1 MHSSSKVQL
10 TVWILFQSP
19 LTHLNNRWNYFSLH
33 LSHSGNFDFHIF
45 ILGKGF
51 GNLGVGI
58 FIRGCSYIDK
68 SAFLIR
74 IVVVGVVFIIIII
87 IIITIIVTI
96 NVLLLLLLLSSLLL
110 FYIFIYFFFKTH
122 LGAHVADRIIASL
135 SKDVSERRTSTESR
149 LFAFMGSVFAQNNW
163 QDRLY
168 KNTTLGN
175 TNLVSV
181 KAY

>member
-1 MHSSSKVQL
+1 M
-10 TVWILFQSP
+10 
-19 LTHLNNRWNYFSLH
+19 
-33 LSHSGNFDFHIF
+33 
-45 ILGKGF
+45 
-51 GNLGVGI
+51 
-58 FIRGCSYIDK
+58 
-68 SAFLIR
+68 R
-74 IVVVGVVFIIIII
+74 IVVIVFVVAVVVVLIIIII
-87 IIITIIVTI
+87 IVIVTI
-96 NVLLLLLLLSSLLL
+96 TILLLSSLLL
-110 FYIFIYFFFKTH
+110 FYMFIYFFFKTH

-168 KNTTLGN
+168 KNRTLGD

>member
-1 MHSSSKVQL
+1 MATL
-10 TVWILFQSP
+10 LD
-19 LTHLNNRWNYFSLH
+19 
-33 LSHSGNFDFHIF
+33 FDFQFF
-45 ILGKGF
+45 ILGKVF

-58 FIRGCSYIDK
+58 FIRGCSYIDE

-74 IVVVGVVFIIIII
+74 IVVVVVVVVVVVLLLIIIII
-87 IIITIIVTI
+87 IIIIIVIIIVTI
-96 NVLLLLLLLSSLLL
+96 TILLLLLLLLLPL
-110 FYIFIYFFFKTH
+110 YIYIYIYIFFFFFFFFCKMH

-168 KNTTLGN
+168 KNKTLDN
-175 TNLVSV
+175 TDLVSA